1 MNVIELIRSH
11 VRKPGSPKRDRPRSI
26 ENPVG
31 TPKETVARN
40 WGVDLEEI
48 RGLNFHSGNP
58 VEVGKILLRSGLIS
72 EQDYLKRISDLLHV
86 DYLDLPQMLPELKP
100 LDTLPL
106 DFLKREKV
114 LLFEWQGSPAA
125 AMADPT
131 NTYLIET
138 LLKALPKAPKIFIAA
153 EEKIEKAINR
163 LHNKGENY
171 VDDLLGSLEP
181 ETIEYTSSEDLEQ
194 LKDMAS
200 EAPIIRL
207 VNIILSRAI
216 EQGASD
222 VHIEPFDK
230 RVTVRYRI
238 DGVLKEVETLPK
250 GVLPAVISRV
260 KIMSKLN
267 IAERRLPQDGRIK
280 LNIAG
285 KKIDLRVATLPT
297 LFGEGVVMRILDQG
311 SVNLDLKTLGFPP
324 GILPAFE
331 RLITSSHGMILVTGP
346 TGSGKTTTLYA
357 ALQKINSPEAK
368 IITIEDPIEYV
379 LPGVN
384 QIQINPQAGLTFA
397 SGLRSIVRQDPDI
410 VLVGEIRDLET
421 AEVAIQAALT
431 GHLVFST
438 LHTNDAA
445 STVTRLL
452 DMGIKDYLVASSVIG
467 IMAQRLVRTICPHCK
482 EPYPL
487 PAALLKAMGLE
498 SDGKVSFYRG
508 RGCDKCAYTGYK
520 GRIGIYE
527 LLVVSDEIRNLIGEG
542 VNSEQI
548 KKAATAMG
556 MATLIEDGIEKAKE
570 GITTPEEVFR
580 VAYKVS

>member
-1 MNVIELIRSH
+1 VDVMKFIKSRAKTP
-11 VRKPGSPKRDRPRSI
+11 RSPKRDHS
-26 ENPVG
+26 G
-31 TPKETVARN
+31 TSGDPTDIPKETVARD
-40 WGVDLEEI
+40 WGVDPEDI
-48 RGLNFHSGNP
+48 QGLHFRSSNP
-58 VEVGKILLRSGLIS
+58 IEVGKMLLRSGLIS
-72 EQDYLKRISDLLHV
+72 EQDYLKKASDLLRIDH
-86 DYLDLPQMLPELKP
+86 LDPTQELPEFKP
-100 LDTLPL
+100 LDTFPI
-106 DFLKREKV
+106 DFLKKEKF
-114 LLFEWQGSPAA
+114 LLFEWQGLPAVA
-125 AMADPT
+125 VADPT
-131 NTYLIET
+131 NIYLMET
-138 LLKALPKAPKIFIAA
+138 LFKTLSKAPKVFVAT

-163 LHNKGENY
+163 LHNREGNY
-171 VDDLLGSLEP
+171 VDDLLSSMEP
-181 ETIEYTSSEDLEQ
+181 ETIEYTSNEDLEQ

-230 RVTVRYRI
+230 RVVVRYRI

-250 GVLPAVISRV
+250 GVLPAVISRL

-285 KKIDLRVATLPT
+285 KKVDLRVATLPT

-311 SVNLDLKTLGFPP
+311 NINLDLSNLGFPP

-357 ALQKINSPEAK
+357 ALQKINTPEAK

-410 VLVGEIRDLET
+410 ILVGEIRDFET

-438 LHTNDAA
+438 LHTNDATSA
-445 STVTRLL
+445 ITRLL

-467 IMAQRLVRTICPHCK
+467 ILAQRLVRTICPYCK
-482 EPYPL
+482 EPYYPHTS
-487 PAALLKAMGLE
+487 LLKAMGLE
-498 SDGKVSFYRG
+498 SEVEATFYRG
-508 RGCDKCAYTGYK
+508 KGCDKCAYTGYK
-520 GRIGIYE
+520 GRTGIYE
-527 LLVVSDEIRNLIGEG
+527 LLVISDEIRNLIGER
-542 VNSEQI
+542 VDSEQI
-548 KKAATAMG
+548 KKRATALG
-556 MATLIEDGIEKAKE
+556 MSTLIEDGIEKAKE
-570 GITTPEEVFR
+570 GSTTPEEVLR
-580 VAYKVS
+580 VAYKVA